1 MDQLELA
8 EFAKV
13 SENKE
18 DPSTF
23 TETVQEQGI
32 AQGSLIVSRLY
43 NTMLGSIT
51 RVMKSWNTELVNVL
65 DAAGINPSALTDE
78 QLLAAILQLIKQ
90 NSNGLQL
97 GDLIP
102 NIGTVSPVGR
112 ALCNGQRLTNCRT
125 VFPDFYTYVTTK
137 TPYKTVSEWNAQVSV
152 YGQCGFCA
160 VDGADVILPLIT
172 RPISGVSNLSQCG
185 QAILDTMRPIT
196 GSCGTFGGESRG
208 DLYPGG
214 GQGALWRETGVDK
227 NTGKDWGGGSG
238 IKSVNIDTSRL
249 GARYSGTETRGK
261 QVQYPY
267 YIQIYT
273 APSSQALVNTAEL
286 VDMLKYQNQVGITKL
301 TQTSGNISLAS
312 GGIYTLTLSGNT
324 TFILPT
330 PEDKTL
336 LNQILVQ
343 LNITAAAIT
352 VNWGTTNYFSGQPST
367 NLGHSNVIFEYDA
380 LLDAWVVGQIEKV
393 SL

>member
-23 TETVQEQGI
+23 TDAVQEQGI

-112 ALCNGQRLTNCRT
+112 ALCNGQRLTNCQT
-125 VFPDFYTYVTTK
+125 MFPDFYTYVTTK

-172 RPISGVSNLSQCG
+172 RPISGVSNIGQTG
-185 QAILDTMRPIT
+185 QAILDTMRPLQWYIKDNRVSYKGYPDVSPMIT
-196 GSCGTFGGESRG
+196 QTNLRN
-208 DLYPGG
+208 GG
-214 GQGALWRETGVDK
+214 GQDGSGSDSGQFDRTFD
-227 NTGKDWGGGSG
+227 TGKIGPRF
-238 IKSVNIDTSRL
+238 N
-249 GARYSGTETRGK
+249 GTETRGK

-286 VDMLKYQNQVGITKL
+286 VDMLRYQNQVGITKL

-343 LNITAAAIT
+343 LNIAAASIT
-352 VNWGTTNYFSGQPST
+352 INWGTTNYFSGQPST
-367 NLGHSNVIFEYDA
+367 NLGNSNIIFEYDA
-380 LLDAWVVGQIEKV
+380 LMNSWVVGQVEKV

>member
-23 TETVQEQGI
+23 TDAVQEQGI

-112 ALCNGQRLTNCRT
+112 ALCNGQRLTNCQT
-125 VFPDFYTYVTTK
+125 MFPDFYTYVTTK

-172 RPISGVSNLSQCG
+172 RPISGVSNISQTG
-185 QAILDTMRPIT
+185 QAINDTMRPIK
-196 GSCGTFGGESRG
+196 GDVGGFNTWIAQGGVTSGAFYNKNDIRG
-208 DLYPGG
+208 GDVRGG
-214 GQGALWRETGVDK
+214 GGRDYSYQGSMD
-227 NTGKDWGGGSG
+227 SG
-238 IKSVNIDTSRL
+238 RL
-249 GARYSGTETRGK
+249 GTAYNGSETRGK

-286 VDMLKYQNQVGITKL
+286 VDMLKYQNQVGIIKL

-324 TFILPT
+324 TFVLPT

-343 LNITAAAIT
+343 LNITAASIT
-352 VNWGTTNYFSGQPST
+352 INWGTTNYFSGQPST
-367 NLGHSNVIFEYDA
+367 SLGNSNIIFEYDA
-380 LLDAWVVGQIEKV
+380 LMNSWVVGQVEKI

>member
-112 ALCNGQRLTNCRT
+112 ALCNGQRLTNCQT
-125 VFPDFYTYVTTK
+125 MFPDFYTYVTTK

-152 YGQCGFCA
+152 YGQCGYCA

-172 RPISGVSNLSQCG
+172 RPISGVSNIDQTG
-185 QAILDTMRPIT
+185 QAILDTMRPIKGKAGT
-196 GSCGTFGGESRG
+196 QPGLDGTYRLEGAFTTDAGNVRVDEGSSNSWN
-208 DLYPGG
+208 YPN
-214 GQGALWRETGVDK
+214 LVLD
-227 NTGKDWGGGSG
+227 S
-238 IKSVNIDTSRL
+238 SRL
-249 GARYSGTETRGK
+249 GARYNGTETRGK

-343 LNITAAAIT
+343 LNITAATIT

-367 NLGHSNVIFEYDA
+367 GLGHSNVIFEYDA
-380 LLDAWVVGQIEKV
+380 LLDAWVVGQVEKV

>member
-23 TETVQEQGI
+23 TDTVQEQGI

-112 ALCNGQRLTNCRT
+112 ALCNGQRLTNCQT
-125 VFPDFYTYVTTK
+125 MFPDFYTYVTTK
-137 TPYKTVSEWNAQVSV
+137 TPYKTVSEWNAQVSI

-160 VDGADVILPLIT
+160 VDGDDVLVPLIT
-172 RPISGVSNLSQCG
+172 RPISGVSNLNQTG
-185 QAILDTMRPIT
+185 QAIMDAMRPIT
-196 GSCGTFGGESRG
+196 GSVGNKQEPPVFEGAF
-208 DLYPGG
+208 Y
-214 GQGALWRETGVDK
+214 QGPVRAGVGR
-227 NTGKDWGGGSG
+227 NYHS
-238 IKSVNIDTSRL
+238 DTTYTTSFDSSRL
-249 GARYSGTETRGK
+249 GPRYSGTETRGK

-286 VDMLKYQNQVGITKL
+286 VDMLRYQNQVGITNL

-324 TFILPT
+324 TFVLPT

-343 LNITAAAIT
+343 LNITAATIT

-367 NLGHSNVIFEYDA
+367 SLGHSNVIFEYDA

>member
-112 ALCNGQRLTNCRT
+112 ALCNGQRLTNCQT

-137 TPYKTVSEWNAQVSV
+137 TPYKTVGEWNAQVSV
-152 YGQCGFCA
+152 YGQCGYCA

-172 RPISGVSNLSQCG
+172 RPISGVSNIDQTG
-185 QAILDTMRPIT
+185 QAILDTMRPIKGKAGT
-196 GSCGTFGGESRG
+196 QPGLDGTYRLEGAFTTDAGNVRVDEGSSNSWN
-208 DLYPGG
+208 YPN
-214 GQGALWRETGVDK
+214 LVLD
-227 NTGKDWGGGSG
+227 S
-238 IKSVNIDTSRL
+238 SRL
-249 GARYSGTETRGK
+249 GARYNGTETRGK

-286 VDMLKYQNQVGITKL
+286 VDMLRYQNQVGITNL
-301 TQTSGNISLAS
+301 TQTSGNIPLAS

-324 TFILPT
+324 TFVLPT

-367 NLGHSNVIFEYDA
+367 NIGHSNVIFEYDA

>member
-1 MDQLELA
+1 MDQFELA

-18 DPSTF
+18 DPASF
-23 TETVQEQGI
+23 TDTVQEQGI
-32 AQGSLIVSRLY
+32 EQGSLIVSRLF
-43 NTMLGSIT
+43 NTMLGSVT
-51 RVMKSWNTELVNVL
+51 RVMKSWNTEIVNVL
-65 DAAGINPSALTDE
+65 TAAGINPSALTDE
-78 QLLAAILQLIKQ
+78 QLLNAILQLIKT

-112 ALCNGQRLTNCRT
+112 VLCNGQRLTNCQT
-125 VFPDFYTYVTTK
+125 MFPDFYTYVITK
-137 TPYKTVSEWNAQVSV
+137 TPYKTVSEWNNQVSI

-160 VDGADVILPLIT
+160 VDGADVIVPLIT
-172 RPISGVSNLSQCG
+172 RPISGVNNIGQTG

-196 GSCGTFGGESRG
+196 GSVGNKQEPFVFEGAF
-208 DLYPGG
+208 YPGPVRG
-214 GQGALWRETGVDK
+214 GVGRNYKSDTTQTTSFD
-227 NTGKDWGGGSG
+227 SG
-238 IKSVNIDTSRL
+238 RL
-249 GARYSGTETRGK
+249 GPRYNGTETRGK

-286 VDMLKYQNQVGITKL
+286 VDLLRYQNQVGITKL

-324 TFILPT
+324 TFVLPT

-343 LNITAAAIT
+343 LNITAAPIT
-352 VNWGTTNYFSGQPST
+352 INWGTTNYFSGQPST
-367 NLGHSNVIFEYDA
+367 NLGNSNIIFEYDA
-380 LLDAWVVGQIEKV
+380 LMNSWVVGQVEKV